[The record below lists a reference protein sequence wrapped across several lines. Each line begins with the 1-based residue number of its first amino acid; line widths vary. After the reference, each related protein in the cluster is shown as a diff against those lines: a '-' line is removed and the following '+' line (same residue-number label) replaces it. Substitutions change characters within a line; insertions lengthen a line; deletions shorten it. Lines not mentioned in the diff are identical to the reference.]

1 MTYDAFFLPR
11 HAAYKLTP
19 LPDDFA
25 WNTPKRRLPGRERPD
40 SRGFRHFFVYIA
52 HFPQKSKL
60 YGEINWYI
68 RHSGGLILGQVVNV
82 PTSFKWWAGDSAKKA
97 RQISRRSPDWGR
109 NTAPCLPP
117 LPRPW
122 SRPVGSSWW

>member
-1 MTYDAFFLPR
+1 MTRSSCHDTQRNYSRPYLTILPGM
-11 HAAYKLTP
+11 
-19 LPDDFA
+19 
-25 WNTPKRRLPGRERPD
+25 TPKRRLPGRERPD

-60 YGEINWYI
+60 YGEKNWYI

-82 PTSFKWWAGDSAKKA
+82 PTSFKWWAGGPAKKA

-109 NTAPCLPP
+109 NTAPCPAP
-117 LPRPW
+117 
-122 SRPVGSSWW
+122 

>member
-1 MTYDAFFLPR
+1 MTRSSCHDTQRKL
-11 HAAYKLTP
+11 LTP

-68 RHSGGLILGQVVNV
+68 RHSDALILGQVVNRQDLANGV
-82 PTSFKWWAGDSAKKA
+82 RRTRPKRSDKSVAGSRIGGEILLLA
-97 RQISRRSPDWGR
+97 RH
-109 NTAPCLPP
+109 P
-117 LPRPW
+117 LPGLR
-122 SRPVGSSWW
+122 VGRRGLLG